1 MMAQYLALKA
11 EAPGSLLFYRMG
23 DFFELFFDDA
33 KRASAILDIAL
44 TARGEHDGQPVA
56 MCGVPVHSAEGYL
69 ARLIKAGERVAI
81 AEQVETP
88 DEAKARAKREGKPSS
103 KVLVR
108 RDIVRFVTA
117 GTLTEE
123 ALLEPRRANVLA
135 ALADVRGS
143 VGIAS
148 VDISTGVMV
157 LAECAPEMLSAQLA
171 RLGPSEVVV
180 PEGWDLDLPG
190 EPALHPRTSFDSDS
204 GTERLKDLHG
214 VATLDGFGD
223 FSRAMCAAA
232 GGLIAY
238 LEHIG
243 RGTLPL
249 LLPPQLSPANANMV
263 MDEATRASLEILA
276 SSTGG
281 REGSLVATLDRCVT
295 GAGSRLLAED
305 LSAPLL
311 DVSAIIDRLALVQYF
326 RDRPIERANLRDLL
340 RGLPDLGRALG
351 RMVVGRGS
359 PRDLGQVRDA
369 LREAQGIETGLSA
382 LPDKPPMLDALL
394 PRLTGHGALT
404 DWLTRALVA
413 SPPTERSGGGYIADG
428 YDAGLDELRGT
439 SGNARKAI
447 AAMEAR
453 YRDDTGI
460 ASLKI
465 KHNGVLGYFIEVPSR
480 HADALMEPDSGF
492 THRQTMKGAVRF
504 NSLSLHEE
512 ASRISEAGG
521 RALAAEEAHFE

>member
-1 MMAQYLALKA
+1 MMEQYLALKA

-44 TARGEHDGQPVA
+44 TARGEHDGEAVA

-88 DEAKARAKREGKPSS
+88 EEAKARAKREGRPSS
-103 KVLVR
+103 KALVK

-123 ALLEPRRANVLA
+123 ALLEPRRANVLV
-135 ALADVRGS
+135 ALAELRES

-148 VDISTGVMV
+148 VDVSTGAMM
-157 LAECAPEMLSAQLA
+157 LAQCPIELLGAELA

-180 PEGWDLDLPG
+180 PEGWGHGIPEDPTVH
-190 EPALHPRTSFDSDS
+190 ARASFDSDS
-204 GTERLKDLHG
+204 GAARLAELHA
-214 VATLDGFGD
+214 VATLDGFGE

-232 GGLIAY
+232 GGIVSY
-238 LEHIG
+238 LDYVG

-249 LLPPQLSPANANMV
+249 LLPPKARESRATMV
-263 MDEATRASLEILA
+263 MDEATRVSLEIL
-276 SSTGG
+276 SSSAGG
-281 REGSLVATLDRCVT
+281 RAGSLVATLDRCST

-311 DVSAIIDRLALVQYF
+311 DAGTITDRLAMVQYF
-326 RDRPIERANLRDLL
+326 RDRPIERANLRELL
-340 RGLPDLGRALG
+340 RSLPDLGRALG
-351 RMVVGRGS
+351 RVVAGRGS
-359 PRDLGQVRDA
+359 PRDLGQVRDG
-369 LREAQGIETGLSA
+369 LIEAQQIENELKA
-382 LPDKPPMLDALL
+382 LPDRPPLLDALL
-394 PRLTGHGALT
+394 PRLAGHEELT
-404 DWLTRALVA
+404 DWMTQALVS
-413 SPPTERSGGGYIADG
+413 SPPTEHSNGGFIADG
-428 YDAGLDELRGT
+428 YDAGLDELRSV
-439 SGNARKAI
+439 SGNARRAI

-480 HADALMEPDSGF
+480 HADNLMAPDSGF
-492 THRQTMKGAVRF
+492 THRQTMKGA
-504 NSLSLHEE
+504 
-512 ASRISEAGG
+512 
-521 RALAAEEAHFE
+521 